1 MRKNILTL
9 SALGLASV
17 LITSCSTNKLDEKS
31 LTEALEKNPDI
42 LFKVIE
48 NNPGKFM
55 ASIQKAVKA
64 EQQQTAKMRAQAEEE
79 SLMSAIENPLKPLIA
94 KNQLIRGPKDA
105 PITIVE
111 YSDFECPYCSRS
123 KGTIESL
130 LAKYPGKIRVVYKH
144 LPLSFH
150 PAAMISA
157 KYYEAISLQ
166 SSQKAFE
173 FHDKVF
179 KNQSGLKNGE
189 PYLTGIAEE
198 LKVDMVK
205 LQKDLH
211 SRLVK
216 DKIQK
221 DIAEAKKF
229 NIQGTPGFLING
241 VPVKGAYPVEHFE
254 KIISKLKDK
263 GKLVL

>member
-1 MRKNILTL
+1 MAFI
-9 SALGLASV
+9 
-17 LITSCSTNKLDEKS
+17 ITSCSSTVNEETVAKTLK
-31 LTEALEKNPDI
+31 KNPQLLFDI
-42 LFKVIE
+42 IE
-48 NNPGKFM
+48 DNPEKFL
-55 ASIQKAVKA
+55 ATIQKAVRGQQKKA
-64 EQQQTAKMRAQAEEE
+64 AELRAKKEEKV
-79 SLMSAIENPLKPLIA
+79 LLNAIDTPLKPVIA
-94 KNQLIRGPKDA
+94 KDEVIRGPKDA

-111 YSDFECPYCSRS
+111 YSDFECSYCSKS
-123 KGTIESL
+123 KETISSL
-130 LAKYPGKIRVVYKH
+130 LAKYPDKVRVVFKH

-173 FHDKVF
+173 FHDRVF
-179 KNQSGLKNGE
+179 KNQAGLKNGE
-189 PYLTGIAEE
+189 PYLTRIAED

-211 SRLVK
+211 SKLVK
-216 DKIQK
+216 EKIQK

-254 KIISKLKDK
+254 KIISTLQEK